1 MDNFWQKAKKYS
13 PWGLVSGLYQRFTS
27 QISPVQEQSD
37 CACPPGDLVIL
48 QLADLQIHIRR
59 QKPVDVPHEITV
71 VVPRV
76 EIKRHYTRPDG
87 CGGEE
92 ELIYNSV
99 TVVHAPRH
107 EAAGPHPMLPDICDY
122 EEGKQS
128 QRATTLS
135 KNNQRRR

>member
-1 MDNFWQKAKKYS
+1 MNTLWQKIGKWS
-13 PWGLVSGLYQRFTS
+13 PWGLVSDLYQRMIS
-27 QISPVQEQSD
+27 QISPVGEKICGD
-37 CACPPGDLVIL
+37 PPSGDLVIL
-48 QLADLQIHIRR
+48 QLGDLQIHVCR

-76 EIKRHYTRPDG
+76 EIHRRYTRPDG

-107 EAAGPHPMLPDICDY
+107 APSGQAPVCPETVP
-122 EEGKQS
+122 EGQY
-128 QRATTLS
+128 Q
-135 KNNQRRR
+135 

>member
-1 MDNFWQKAKKYS
+1 MGTFGQAIRKYS
-13 PWGLVSGLYQRFTS
+13 PWRLVSGFYQRIISQFT
-27 QISPVQEQSD
+27 PAQEHSD
-37 CACPPGDLVIL
+37 CACPPGDLVIM
-48 QLADLQIHIRR
+48 QLADLQIHVRR

-76 EIKRHYTRPDG
+76 EIRRHYTRSDG

-107 EAAGPHPMLPDICDY
+107 DGTGQFPVFPDMSGPEGGEICQPKEAAG
-122 EEGKQS
+122 KQPK
-128 QRATTLS
+128 L
-135 KNNQRRR
+135 

>member
-1 MDNFWQKAKKYS
+1 MDTLGQIVKKYS
-13 PWGLVSGLYQRFTS
+13 PWRYISGLYQRFTS

-37 CACPPGDLVIL
+37 CACPPGDLVIM
-48 QLADLQIHIRR
+48 QLADLQIHVRR

-76 EIKRHYTRPDG
+76 EIRRHYTRPDG

-107 EAAGPHPMLPDICDY
+107 TTAEPHPLLPDIGGCQ
-122 EEGKQS
+122 EENICQA
-128 QRATTLS
+128 QRSTS
-135 KNNQRRR
+135 VKK

>member
-1 MDNFWQKAKKYS
+1 MDTFWQIAKKYS
-13 PWGLVSGLYQRFTS
+13 PWGLVTGLYQRFTS
-27 QISPVQEQSD
+27 QLSPVSEQSD
-37 CACPPGDLVIL
+37 CTCPPGDLVIM
-48 QLADLQIHIRR
+48 QLADLQIQVRR

-76 EIKRHYTRPDG
+76 EIKRRYTRPDG

-107 EAAGPHPMLPDICDY
+107 AVTGQPPRMPEMNYDDDGNICKC
-122 EEGKQS
+122 KQTVT
-128 QRATTLS
+128 RS
-135 KNNQRRR
+135 KK

>member
-1 MDNFWQKAKKYS
+1 MDTFGQIVKKYS
-13 PWGLVSGLYQRFTS
+13 PWRFVSGLYQRFTS
-27 QISPVQEQSD
+27 HISPVQEQSD
-37 CACPPGDLVIL
+37 CGCPPGDLVIM
-48 QLADLQIHIRR
+48 QLADLQIHVRR

-76 EIKRHYTRPDG
+76 EIRRHYTRPDG

-107 EAAGPHPMLPDICDY
+107 KAAEPHPLVPDIGGCQ
-122 EEGKQS
+122 EGNVCQVRRS
-128 QRATTLS
+128 TMVS
-135 KNNQRRR
+135 KN

>member
-1 MDNFWQKAKKYS
+1 MGTFWHIVKKCS
-13 PWGLVSGLYQRFTS
+13 PWGLISGLYQRFTS
-27 QISPVQEQSD
+27 QFSPVREQSD
-37 CACPPGDLVIL
+37 CACPPGDLVIM

-76 EIKRHYTRPDG
+76 EIKRSYTRPDG
-87 CGGEE
+87 CSGEE

-107 EAAGPHPMLPDICDY
+107 AGSGQFPMLPDMDNY
-122 EEGKQS
+122 GEGDVCQDKGAAIH
-128 QRATTLS
+128 RP
-135 KNNQRRR
+135 R